1 MILKSIIIVLLI
13 GVVASLMSGLFF
25 LFKDSQEPTS
35 RRLLH
40 ALGVRITLAALLLS
54 TIFYGFYTGQLRMG
68 TNAPW
73 HDRSAEAAVPVE
85 TPSQTP

>member
-1 MILKSIIIVLLI
+1 MILKTIIIFLLI

-25 LFKDSQEPTS
+25 LFKDSEDPKS

-40 ALGVRITLAALLLS
+40 ALGVRVTLAALLLS
-54 TIFYGFYTGQLRMG
+54 TVFYGFYTGQLRMG

-73 HDRSAEAAVPVE
+73 HDRAATAPVE
-85 TPSQTP
+85 APSP

>member
-1 MILKSIIIVLLI
+1 MILKTIIIFLLI
-13 GVVASLMSGLFF
+13 GVIASLMSGLFF
-25 LFKDSQEPTS
+25 LFKDSEDPKS

-54 TIFYGFYTGQLRMG
+54 TVFYGFYTGQLRMG

-73 HDRSAEAAVPVE
+73 HERAATAPVE
-85 TPSQTP
+85 TQRP

>member
-1 MILKSIIIVLLI
+1 MILKSIIVILLI

-25 LFKDSQEPTS
+25 LFKDSEDPKS

-40 ALGVRITLAALLLS
+40 ALGVRVTLAFLLLS

-73 HDRSAEAAVPVE
+73 HDRSAEASLE
-85 TPSQTP
+85 TQRQSP

>member
-1 MILKSIIIVLLI
+1 MILKSIIVFLLM

-25 LFKDSQEPTS
+25 LFKDSEDPKS

-40 ALGVRITLAALLLS
+40 ALGVRITLATLLLG

-73 HDRSAEAAVPVE
+73 HERPAEASTEAQRPL
-85 TPSQTP
+85 P

>member
-25 LFKDSQEPTS
+25 LFKDSEKPES

-73 HDRSAEAAVPVE
+73 HGRSADAALPVE
-85 TPSQTP
+85 MPARSP

>member
-1 MILKSIIIVLLI
+1 MLLKSIIVLLLI

-25 LFKDSQEPTS
+25 LFKDSEDPKS

-40 ALGVRITLAALLLS
+40 ALGVRVTLATLLLG

-73 HDRSAEAAVPVE
+73 HDRTAEASPEAPR
-85 TPSQTP
+85 PSP

>member
-13 GVVASLMSGLFF
+13 GVVASLMSGLYF
-25 LFKDSQEPTS
+25 LFKDSEEPGS

-40 ALGVRITLAALLLS
+40 ALGVRVTLAALLLS

-73 HDRSAEAAVPVE
+73 HNRAEAPVE
-85 TPSQTP
+85 VPAQRP

>member
-1 MILKSIIIVLLI
+1 MLLKTIILVLLI
-13 GVVASLMSGLFF
+13 GVVASLMSGLVF
-25 LFKDSQEPTS
+25 LFKDSEKPQS

-40 ALGVRITLAALLLS
+40 ALGVRITLAALLLG

-73 HDRSAEAAVPVE
+73 HGPTTEAISP
-85 TPSQTP
+85 QR

>member
-1 MILKSIIIVLLI
+1 MLLKSIIIILLI

-25 LFKDSQEPTS
+25 LFKDSEDPKS

-40 ALGVRITLAALLLS
+40 ALGVRVTLAVLLLS
-54 TIFYGFYTGQLRMG
+54 TVFYGFYSGQLRMG

-73 HDRSAEAAVPVE
+73 HERPAEASAPAATR
-85 TPSQTP
+85 TP

>member
-1 MILKSIIIVLLI
+1 MILKSIIVVLLI

-25 LFKDSQEPTS
+25 LFKDSEDPKS
-35 RRLLH
+35 RRLLN

-73 HDRSAEAAVPVE
+73 HERPAEASTEA
-85 TPSQTP
+85 TRPSP

>member
-1 MILKSIIIVLLI
+1 MILKTIIVILLI

-25 LFKDSQEPTS
+25 LFKDSEKPKS

-40 ALGVRITLAALLLS
+40 ALGVRITLAALLLG
-54 TIFYGFYTGQLRMG
+54 TIFYGLSTGQLRMG

-73 HDRSAEAAVPVE
+73 HERTAEALAP
-85 TPSQTP
+85 QR

>member
-1 MILKSIIIVLLI
+1 MILKTIIIILLI

-25 LFKDSQEPTS
+25 LFKDSEDPKS

-40 ALGVRITLAALLLS
+40 ALGVRVTLAALLLS
-54 TIFYGFYTGQLRMG
+54 TVFYGFYTGQLRMG

-73 HDRSAEAAVPVE
+73 HDRAATAPVE
-85 TPSQTP
+85 APNP